1 MFTEQSLRLP
11 DEGKKLTTEVC
22 KMPLREDHEAL
33 KAIMDNGYKKAQR
46 AICRSLMISCQEKF
60 HSQN

>member
-1 MFTEQSLRLP
+1 MFTEELCLLADQG
-11 DEGKKLTTEVC
+11 EKLDPEAC
-22 KMPLREDHEAL
+22 EMPFRKDHEAL

-46 AICRSLMISCQEKF
+46 AICRSLMAICQEKF